1 MLADLHELA
10 ERPRE
15 LCDLGDAPVLVHQVR
30 WEWQQLQRLYHQH
43 RPRRV
48 LEIGTY
54 HGGTLWGWLHA
65 TWAPRIVCVDTF
77 TAHDGRAIFTTWA
90 QAAGIEL
97 HLVAGDSRHTATVAQ
112 VRELG
117 PFDWI
122 LIDGD
127 HSAEAVQLDWRHYAP
142 MCAPGG
148 VVLLHDINPR
158 PEYGV
163 SDLWRELQH
172 AGEVTQEINAGAPN
186 LCGIGVVYR

>member
-1 MLADLHELA
+1 MLDELHMLTDRA
-10 ERPRE
+10 PD
-15 LCDLGDAPVLVHQVR
+15 LCDLGDAPVPVHQVR
-30 WEWQQLQRLYHQH
+30 WEWAQMLRLYHQ
-43 RPRRV
+43 RQPRRV

-65 TWAPRIVCVDTF
+65 TWGPRIVCVDTF
-77 TAHDGRAIFTTWA
+77 TAHDGRAAFETWGR
-90 QAAGIEL
+90 AAGIEL
-97 HLVAGDSRHTATVAQ
+97 HLVAGDSRHPATVAQ

-117 PFDWI
+117 PFDWV

-127 HSAEAVQLDWRHYAP
+127 HSYESVALDWRHYAA
-142 MCAPGG
+142 MVAPGG

-163 SDLWRELQH
+163 SDLWRELQA
-172 AGEVTQEINAGAPN
+172 AGHITQEINAGAPN

>member
-1 MLADLHELA
+1 MLADLHELT

-15 LCDLGDAPVLVHQVR
+15 LCDLGDAPIPVHQVR
-30 WEWQQLQRLYHQH
+30 WEWQQLLRLYQQR
-43 RPRRV
+43 RPARV

-65 TWAPRIVCVDTF
+65 TWSPRIVCVDTF
-77 TAHDGRAIFTTWA
+77 TAHDARATFGTWA
-90 QAAGIEL
+90 QAAQCEL
-97 HLVAGDSRHTATVAQ
+97 RTIAGDSRHPATVAMAKAF
-112 VRELG
+112 G
-117 PFDWI
+117 PYDWI

-127 HSAEAVQLDWRHYAP
+127 HSYEAVALDWRHYSA

-148 VVLLHDINPR
+148 VVALHDINER

-163 SDLWRELQH
+163 STLWRELQV
-172 AGEVTQEINAGAPN
+172 AGHITQEINAGAPG